1 LDEDAEAATLRQT
14 GPHQTRYAENAVEQ
28 CLAENLQ
35 CCSAF
40 TGWFIR
46 QSLRNFQMDIA
57 IEKTTVDRVR
67 ADGDA
72 DGGHD
77 LRVVVDLGLI
87 RLALLVAIRFAHRPS
102 LARRAREAAAQMAA
116 SGKAAIA
123 ASVWLT
129 TAAAAAEATGADLGY
144 DQVVT
149 LDSVIRELRHEAA
162 CAAYELK
169 RRREFQVELLEAAAG
184 SAAAASAAPA
194 DGRDAFWT
202 RYVALVA
209 DRAPTLGIEEARMA
223 QDTARGML
231 VFDPDTLPRW
241 SFMPVVRLAHHLRE
255 GIASILIHDWG
266 EDIDGLAQVMQPAMD
281 GTRYHL
287 TLAPGRFP
295 GAKPGVMIVAETPAL
310 DPSAPFDGQRR
321 AAMRCV
327 AEIDALRGW
336 FASRKGVARYWSDF
350 VTPTPATEGPTR
362 VRRDLK
368 LG

>member
-1 LDEDAEAATLRQT
+1 M
-14 GPHQTRYAENAVEQ
+14 RYAENAIEQ

-35 CCSAF
+35 CCNGF

-57 IEKTTVDRVR
+57 IERTTVERVR
-67 ADGDA
+67 DDGDA
-72 DGGHD
+72 DGGHN

-87 RLALLVAIRFAHRPS
+87 KLGLLIAIRFGHRPA
-102 LARRAREAAAQMAA
+102 LARRAKEAAAQMAA
-116 SGKAAIA
+116 SGKVAIA

-129 TAAAAAEATGADLGY
+129 TPAAAVEVEGSELGY

-149 LDSVIRELRHEAA
+149 LDAVIKELRDEAA

-169 RRREFQVELLEAAAG
+169 RRREFQVEVLEAAAR
-184 SAAAASAAPA
+184 SAAADSAAPA
-194 DGRDAFWT
+194 HGRDAFWKG
-202 RYVALVA
+202 YIALIT
-209 DRAPTLGIEEARMA
+209 DRAPALGVEEARLSS
-223 QDTARGML
+223 DSGRGL
-231 VFDPDTLPRW
+231 LIFDPDTLPRW
-241 SFMPVVRLAHHLRE
+241 SFMPAVRMAHHLRE

-266 EDIDGLAQVMQPAMD
+266 EDIEGLASVMQPAMD

-295 GAKPGVMIVAETPAL
+295 GAKPGVMIVAETPPL
-310 DPSAPFDGQRR
+310 DPSGAFEGQRR
-321 AAMRCV
+321 AALRCV
-327 AEIDALRGW
+327 SEIDALRGW
-336 FASRKGVARYWSDF
+336 FAGRMGVARYWPDF
-350 VTPTPATEGPTR
+350 VTPTSATEGPTR

>member
-1 LDEDAEAATLRQT
+1 LRQT
-14 GPHQTRYAENAVEQ
+14 AGSQQRYAENAIEQ

-35 CCSAF
+35 CCPVF

-57 IEKTTVDRVR
+57 IEKTTVERVR
-67 ADGDA
+67 ADADA

-87 RLALLVAIRFAHRPS
+87 KLALLIAIRFTHRPA
-102 LARRAREAAAQMAA
+102 LARRAKQAAAQLATG
-116 SGKAAIA
+116 GKAAIA
-123 ASVWLT
+123 ASVWV
-129 TAAAAAEATGADLGY
+129 TAPAAAAEVASADLGY

-149 LDSVIRELRHEAA
+149 LDAVIKELRDEAA

-169 RRREFQVELLEAAAG
+169 RRREFQVEVMLAAAR
-184 SAAAASAAPA
+184 SAAAEAAEPVA
-194 DGRDAFWT
+194 GQDVFW
-202 RYVALVA
+202 RQYLALIT
-209 DRAPTLGIEEARMA
+209 DHAPELCVEEARLSN
-223 QDTARGML
+223 DPARGML

-241 SFMPVVRLAHHLRE
+241 SFMPAVRLAHHLRE

-281 GTRYHL
+281 GTRYNL

-295 GAKPGVMIVAETPAL
+295 GAKPGVMLVAETPPL
-310 DPSAPFDGQRR
+310 DPAAPFEGQRR
-321 AAMRCV
+321 AALRCV
-327 AEIDALRGW
+327 TENDALRGW
-336 FASRKGVARYWSDF
+336 FTGRKGVARYWSDF
-350 VTPTPATEGPTR
+350 VTPTLAGDGPTR

>member
-1 LDEDAEAATLRQT
+1 MRQSSA
-14 GPHQTRYAENAVEQ
+14 HQTRYAENAIEQ

-57 IEKTTVDRVR
+57 IEKTTVERVR

-77 LRVVVDLGLI
+77 LRVTVDLGLI
-87 RLALLVAIRFAHRPS
+87 KLGLLVAIRFAHRPS

-116 SGKAAIA
+116 TGKAAIA

-129 TAAAAAEATGADLGY
+129 TAATAAEVAGADLGY

-149 LDSVIRELRHEAA
+149 LDAVIKELRDEAA

-169 RRREFQVELLEAAAG
+169 RRREFQVDLLEAAAR
-184 SAAAASAAPA
+184 SAAAERAAPT
-194 DGRDAFWT
+194 DGQDAFWKHYT
-202 RYVALVA
+202 TLIV
-209 DRAPTLGIEEARMA
+209 DRAPSLGIEESRLA
-223 QDTARGML
+223 QDPGRGML
-231 VFDPDTLPRW
+231 IFDPDTLPRW

-266 EDIDGLAQVMQPAMD
+266 EDIEGLAQVMQPAMD

-295 GAKPGVMIVAETPAL
+295 GAKPGVMIVAETPPL
-310 DPSAPFDGQRR
+310 DPSAPFEGQRR
-321 AAMRCV
+321 AALRCV
-327 AEIDALRGW
+327 NEIDALRGW

-350 VTPTPATEGPTR
+350 VTPTLATEGPTR

>member
-1 LDEDAEAATLRQT
+1 LRDSSA
-14 GPHQTRYAENAVEQ
+14 HQTRYAENAIEQ

-46 QSLRNFQMDIA
+46 QSLRNFQMEIA
-57 IEKTTVDRVR
+57 IEKTTVERVR

-72 DGGHD
+72 DSGHD

-87 RLALLVAIRFAHRPS
+87 KLGLLIAVRFGHRPS
-102 LARRAREAAAQMAA
+102 LARRAREAAAHMVAT
-116 SGKAAIA
+116 GKAAIA

-129 TAAAAAEATGADLGY
+129 SAAAAVDVAGADLGY

-149 LDSVIRELRHEAA
+149 LDAVTKELRDEAA

-169 RRREFQVELLEAAAG
+169 RRREFQVELLEAAAR
-184 SAAAASAAPA
+184 SAAIEHAAPSE
-194 DGRDAFWT
+194 GQDAFWKH
-202 RYVALVA
+202 YIAMIS
-209 DRAPTLGIEEARMA
+209 DRAPGLGVEEARLA
-223 QDTARGML
+223 LDPNRGML
-231 VFDPDTLPRW
+231 IFDPDTLPRW

-266 EDIDGLAQVMQPAMD
+266 EDIEGLAQVMQPAMD

-295 GAKPGVMIVAETPAL
+295 GAKPGVMIVAETPPL
-310 DPSAPFDGQRR
+310 DPSGPFEGQRR
-321 AAMRCV
+321 AAQRCV
-327 AEIDALRGW
+327 TETDALRGW

-350 VTPTPATEGPTR
+350 VTPTLATEGPTR